1 MNFKI
6 GISTILA
13 ATLMALSLVAC
24 SEDKLEVYN
33 TSYTALNIA
42 KGSVFGNAEL
52 YPEEY
57 SFNAY
62 FLGSNISNYT
72 LNIPVRLQGTI
83 DYDNDRHYNVAL
95 VSNESKGMT
104 EDLYTM
110 TPTQTFRRGLAQDT
124 LKITIHLDRMS
135 TTDDYKAR
143 IALVPND
150 DFKAGVPEY
159 QYVDISFTKNL
170 SIAPNFWNNNSK
182 LRKIAY
188 SPRKCAVFLQ
198 ISGLTDPDWVD
209 DGSSVILDHWISLCQ
224 QWFLTHEEYDEKGNR
239 IYFN

>member
-1 MNFKI
+1 MKHI
-6 GISTILA
+6 Y
-13 ATLMALSLVAC
+13 TLITLIMALSLAAC
-24 SEDKLEVYN
+24 SEDKLEVYD

-95 VSNESKGMT
+95 VSNESKGIT
-104 EDLYTM
+104 EELYTM

-135 TTDDYKAR
+135 TTNDYKAR

>member
-1 MNFKI
+1 MKHI
-6 GISTILA
+6 Y
-13 ATLMALSLVAC
+13 TLITLIMALSLVAC
-24 SEDKLEVYN
+24 SEDKLEVYD

-104 EDLYTM
+104 DDLYTM
-110 TPTQTFRRGLAQDT
+110 TSTQTFRRGLAQDT

>member
-24 SEDKLEVYN
+24 SEDKLDIYD

-52 YPEEY
+52 YPEKY

-104 EDLYTM
+104 EELYTM
-110 TPTQTFRRGLAQDT
+110 PQTQTFRKGLAQDT
-124 LKITIHLDRMS
+124 LRMTIHTDRMS
-135 TTDDYKAR
+135 TTQDYKAR
-143 IALVPND
+143 IALVPGD
-150 DFKAGVPEY
+150 DFKAGLPEY

-188 SPRKCAVFLQ
+188 SARKCAVFLQ
-198 ISGLTDPDWVD
+198 ISGLTDPDWTD
-209 DGSSVILDHWISLCQ
+209 DGSSVILDYWISLCQ
-224 QWFLTHEEYDEKGNR
+224 QWFLTHEEYDENGNR

>member
-104 EDLYTM
+104 EELYTM
-110 TPTQTFRRGLAQDT
+110 PQTQTFRHGLAQDT

-239 IYFN
+239 IYFS

>member
-13 ATLMALSLVAC
+13 ATLMALSMVAC

-104 EDLYTM
+104 DELYIM
-110 TPTQTFRRGLAQDT
+110 APTQTFRRGLAQDT

-198 ISGLTDPDWVD
+198 ISGLTDPDWID
-209 DGSSVILDHWISLCQ
+209 DGSSVILDYWISLCQ
-224 QWFLTHEEYDEKGNR
+224 QWFLTHEEYDENGNR
-239 IYFN
+239 IYFS

>member
-62 FLGSNISNYT
+62 FLGSNINNYT

-104 EDLYTM
+104 DDLYTM
-110 TPTQTFRRGLAQDT
+110 PQTQTFRRGLAQDT

-143 IALVPND
+143 IALVPNN

>member
-1 MNFKI
+1 MKHI
-6 GISTILA
+6 Y
-13 ATLMALSLVAC
+13 TLITLIMALSLVAC

-42 KGSVFGNAEL
+42 KGTVFGDKEQ

-95 VSNESKGMT
+95 VSNESKGIT
-104 EDLYTM
+104 EELYTM

>member
-104 EDLYTM
+104 DELYTM

-224 QWFLTHEEYDEKGNR
+224 QWFLTHEEYDENGNR

>member
-1 MNFKI
+1 MKHI
-6 GISTILA
+6 Y
-13 ATLMALSLVAC
+13 TLITLIMALSLVAC
-24 SEDKLEVYN
+24 SEDNLEVYD

-57 SFNAY
+57 SFNAF

-104 EDLYTM
+104 DNLYTM
-110 TPTQTFRRGLAQDT
+110 PQTQTFRRGLAQDT

>member
-1 MNFKI
+1 
-6 GISTILA
+6 
-13 ATLMALSLVAC
+13 MALSLVAC

-95 VSNESKGMT
+95 VSNDSKGMT
-104 EDLYTM
+104 EELYTM
-110 TPTQTFRRGLAQDT
+110 PQTQTFRRGLTQDT

>member
-1 MNFKI
+1 MKHI
-6 GISTILA
+6 Y
-13 ATLMALSLVAC
+13 TLITLIMALSLVAC
-24 SEDKLEVYN
+24 SEDKLEVYD

-104 EDLYTM
+104 DDLYTM
-110 TPTQTFRRGLAQDT
+110 TSTQTFRRGLAQDT

-135 TTDDYKAR
+135 TTDDYKTR

>member
-104 EDLYTM
+104 DNLYTM
-110 TPTQTFRRGLAQDT
+110 PQTQTFRRGLAQDT

>member
-1 MNFKI
+1 MKHI
-6 GISTILA
+6 Y
-13 ATLMALSLVAC
+13 TLITLIMVLSLAAC

-104 EDLYTM
+104 EELYTM
-110 TPTQTFRRGLAQDT
+110 PQTQTFRRGLAQDT

>member
-1 MNFKI
+1 MKHI
-6 GISTILA
+6 Y
-13 ATLMALSLVAC
+13 TLITLIMALSLAAC

-104 EDLYTM
+104 EELYTM
-110 TPTQTFRRGLAQDT
+110 PQTQTFRRGLAQDT

>member
-13 ATLMALSLVAC
+13 ATLMALSMVAC
-24 SEDKLEVYN
+24 NEDKLEVYN

-104 EDLYTM
+104 DELYTM
-110 TPTQTFRRGLAQDT
+110 APTQTFRQGLAQDT

>member
-104 EDLYTM
+104 DDLYTM
-110 TPTQTFRRGLAQDT
+110 APTQTFRRGLAQDT

>member
-1 MNFKI
+1 MKHI
-6 GISTILA
+6 Y
-13 ATLMALSLVAC
+13 TLITLIMALSLVAC
-24 SEDKLEVYN
+24 SEDKLEVYD

-42 KGSVFGNAEL
+42 KGTVFGDKEQ

-95 VSNESKGMT
+95 VSNESKGIT
-104 EDLYTM
+104 EELYTM

>member
-1 MNFKI
+1 MKHI
-6 GISTILA
+6 Y
-13 ATLMALSLVAC
+13 TLITLIMALSLVAC

-42 KGSVFGNAEL
+42 KGTVFGDKEQ

-95 VSNESKGMT
+95 VSNESKGIT
-104 EDLYTM
+104 DDLYTM

>member
-24 SEDKLEVYN
+24 SEDKLEDYD

-104 EDLYTM
+104 EELYTM

>member
-24 SEDKLEVYN
+24 SEDKLEVYD

-95 VSNESKGMT
+95 VSNESKGIT
-104 EDLYTM
+104 EELYTM

>member
-1 MNFKI
+1 MKHI
-6 GISTILA
+6 Y
-13 ATLMALSLVAC
+13 TLITLIMVLSLAAC

-42 KGSVFGNAEL
+42 KGTVFGDKEQ

-104 EDLYTM
+104 DNLYTM
-110 TPTQTFRRGLAQDT
+110 PQTQTFRRGLAQDT

-224 QWFLTHEEYDEKGNR
+224 QWFLTHEEYDENGNR

>member
-1 MNFKI
+1 MKHI
-6 GISTILA
+6 Y
-13 ATLMALSLVAC
+13 TLITLIMALSLVAC
-24 SEDKLEVYN
+24 SEDKLEVYD

-104 EDLYTM
+104 DNLYTM
-110 TPTQTFRRGLAQDT
+110 PQTQTFRRGLAQDT

>member
-1 MNFKI
+1 MKHI
-6 GISTILA
+6 Y
-13 ATLMALSLVAC
+13 TLITLIMALSLAAC

>member
-1 MNFKI
+1 MKHI
-6 GISTILA
+6 Y
-13 ATLMALSLVAC
+13 TLITLIMALSLAAC

-42 KGSVFGNAEL
+42 KGTVFGDKEQ

-104 EDLYTM
+104 DNLYTM
-110 TPTQTFRRGLAQDT
+110 PQTQTFRRGLAQDT

>member
-1 MNFKI
+1 
-6 GISTILA
+6 
-13 ATLMALSLVAC
+13 MAVCLVAC
-24 SEDKLEVYN
+24 SEDKLDVYD

-42 KGSVFGNAEL
+42 KGSVFGDAEL
-52 YPEEY
+52 YPEDY

-62 FLGSNISNYT
+62 FLGGNISEYT

-83 DYDNDRHYNVAL
+83 DYDNDRQYNVAL
-95 VSNESKGMT
+95 VDNESKGMT
-104 EDLYTM
+104 EELYTM
-110 TPTQTFRRGLAQDT
+110 APTQTFRRGLAQDT

-159 QYVDISFTKNL
+159 QYIDISFTKNL

-198 ISGLTDPDWVD
+198 ISELTDPDWVD
-209 DGSSVILDHWISLCQ
+209 DGSSVILDYWISLCQ
-224 QWFLTHEEYDEKGNR
+224 QWFITHEEYDENGNR
-239 IYFN
+239 IYFS

>member
-1 MNFKI
+1 MKHI
-6 GISTILA
+6 Y
-13 ATLMALSLVAC
+13 TLITLIMALSLVAC
-24 SEDKLEVYN
+24 SEDKLEVYD

-104 EDLYTM
+104 DNLYTM
-110 TPTQTFRRGLAQDT
+110 PQTQTFRRGLAQDT

-143 IALVPND
+143 IALVPNN

>member
-1 MNFKI
+1 MKHI
-6 GISTILA
+6 Y
-13 ATLMALSLVAC
+13 TLITLIMVLSLAAC

-42 KGSVFGNAEL
+42 KGTVFGDKEQ

-83 DYDNDRHYNVAL
+83 DYNNDRHYNVAL

-104 EDLYTM
+104 DNLYTM
-110 TPTQTFRRGLAQDT
+110 PQTQTFRRGLAQDT

>member
-1 MNFKI
+1 MKHI
-6 GISTILA
+6 Y
-13 ATLMALSLVAC
+13 TLITLIMALSLVAC

-42 KGSVFGNAEL
+42 KGTVFGDKEQ

-104 EDLYTM
+104 DNLYTM
-110 TPTQTFRRGLAQDT
+110 PQTQTFRRGLAQDT

>member
-1 MNFKI
+1 MKHI
-6 GISTILA
+6 Y
-13 ATLMALSLVAC
+13 TLITLIMVLSLAAC

-42 KGSVFGNAEL
+42 KGTVFGDKEQ

-95 VSNESKGMT
+95 VSNESKGIT
-104 EDLYTM
+104 EELYTM
-110 TPTQTFRRGLAQDT
+110 PQTQTFRRGLAQDT

>member
-1 MNFKI
+1 MKHI
-6 GISTILA
+6 Y
-13 ATLMALSLVAC
+13 TLITLIMVLSLEAC

-42 KGSVFGNAEL
+42 KGTVFGDKEQ

-104 EDLYTM
+104 DDLYTM
-110 TPTQTFRRGLAQDT
+110 PQTQTFRRGLAQDT

>member
-1 MNFKI
+1 MKHI
-6 GISTILA
+6 Y
-13 ATLMALSLVAC
+13 TLITLIMALSLVAC

-104 EDLYTM
+104 EELYTM
-110 TPTQTFRRGLAQDT
+110 PQTQTFRRGLAQDT

>member
-1 MNFKI
+1 MKHI
-6 GISTILA
+6 Y
-13 ATLMALSLVAC
+13 TLITLIMVLSLAAC

-42 KGSVFGNAEL
+42 KGTVFGDKEQ

-104 EDLYTM
+104 EELYTM
-110 TPTQTFRRGLAQDT
+110 PQTQTFRRGLAQDT

>member
-1 MNFKI
+1 MKHI
-6 GISTILA
+6 Y
-13 ATLMALSLVAC
+13 TLITLIMALSLVAC
-24 SEDKLEVYN
+24 SEDKLEVYD

-104 EDLYTM
+104 DDLYTM
-110 TPTQTFRRGLAQDT
+110 PQTQTFRRGLAQDT
-124 LKITIHLDRMS
+124 LKITIHLDRMN

>member
-42 KGSVFGNAEL
+42 KGTVFGDKEQ

-95 VSNESKGMT
+95 VSNESKGIT
-104 EDLYTM
+104 EELYTM

-224 QWFLTHEEYDEKGNR
+224 QWFLTHEEYDENGNR

>member
-1 MNFKI
+1 MKHI
-6 GISTILA
+6 Y
-13 ATLMALSLVAC
+13 TLITLIMVLSLAAC

-42 KGSVFGNAEL
+42 KGTVFGDKEQ

-104 EDLYTM
+104 DNLYTM
-110 TPTQTFRRGLAQDT
+110 PQTQTFRRGLAQDT